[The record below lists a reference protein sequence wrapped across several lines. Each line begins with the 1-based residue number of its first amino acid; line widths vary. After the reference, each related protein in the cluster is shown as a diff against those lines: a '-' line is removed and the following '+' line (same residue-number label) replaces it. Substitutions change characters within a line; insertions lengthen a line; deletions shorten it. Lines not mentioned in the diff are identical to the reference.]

1 MKYLHITNEFTKK
14 NFSLSSLIL
23 YISEFLYKNKNEYSI
38 LTSYIE
44 DELFNRKNIQIIFKK
59 WFDFLLK
66 KKILEEKL
74 LQYNIVHIHGLWAP
88 IQFISLLICIKKRIK
103 CIIHPHGMLLD
114 EAIQSTS
121 LIKLIL
127 KNKSFYLG
135 NIIKGYVNFIS
146 ITNQETKAIKKYFP
160 ETNVVEI
167 PNPIPFEIKEL
178 KNNNKKRK
186 MVYFGRIHPH
196 KNVHLMIN
204 AFLKLNLDKNWKLEI
219 YGIRDDEKYYQK
231 LKKLINNS
239 GQIEIKNP
247 VFGEKKQDIMRES
260 WVNILVSKSEVLSL
274 SILESAVHEL
284 PSLVNNK
291 IETKGF
297 EDSIFSTDT
306 SIRELTNNLRL
317 VSEWK
322 KEDRLAYGVR
332 ISEQVKKKVS
342 IETIQKKYENIYK
355 DIISSA
361 QSADLTENETLF
373 SFFKNNFNFL
383 LVSGGYMF
391 NLMFSAML
399 VIIMVA
405 LGYYSIAGELGL
417 IISFWITVT
426 QIFSSNMRSIIVS
439 EENKKFAEI
448 TMIYRFAF
456 SLIALILFYI
466 ITSNYI
472 LFENH
477 KLIYVISSLIMFQW
491 INEMSLVQYEIK
503 KEHKIFKYISF
514 INILSVLLTAISIYL
529 SRFDFLFII
538 LILHVLFTFLS
549 FIKNLIVTCL
559 NIQKKNYKEIFDL
572 NIKSIAFLS
581 SFSIIISSFAWRIII
596 YYIFDKSLAGIF
608 FACFSIGS
616 FPGTLFNAVIGP
628 AFIKQNIILSKK
640 FKNLIYIIF
649 SLILIMSIVSIY
661 IIYKQEIIN
670 YLGYEFILFTASIS
684 LVGSYFMSYAMYL
697 RHKKIQTSPH
707 ERIYLFKTDILYG
720 VSITFLTPLLYYVGG
735 TIAVSFAFILASII
749 ALIAYSIN
757 FSRLRTQ

>member
-44 DELFNRKNIQIIFKK
+44 DELFNRKNIQIIFFKK

-127 KNKSFYLG
+127 KKISLFYLG
-135 NIIKGYVNFIS
+135 NIIKGNVNFIS

-559 NIQKKNYKEIFDL
+559 NIQKKKL
-572 NIKSIAFLS
+572 Q
-581 SFSIIISSFAWRIII
+581 R
-596 YYIFDKSLAGIF
+596 
-608 FACFSIGS
+608 
-616 FPGTLFNAVIGP
+616 
-628 AFIKQNIILSKK
+628 
-640 FKNLIYIIF
+640 
-649 SLILIMSIVSIY
+649 
-661 IIYKQEIIN
+661 
-670 YLGYEFILFTASIS
+670 
-684 LVGSYFMSYAMYL
+684 
-697 RHKKIQTSPH
+697 
-707 ERIYLFKTDILYG
+707 
-720 VSITFLTPLLYYVGG
+720 
-735 TIAVSFAFILASII
+735 
-749 ALIAYSIN
+749 N
-757 FSRLRTQ
+757 F

>member
-44 DELFNRKNIQIIFKK
+44 DELFNRKNIQIIFFKK

-127 KNKSFYLG
+127 KKISLFYLG
-135 NIIKGYVNFIS
+135 NIIKGNVNFIS

-491 INEMSLVQYEIK
+491 INEMS
-503 KEHKIFKYISF
+503 
-514 INILSVLLTAISIYL
+514 
-529 SRFDFLFII
+529 FL
-538 LILHVLFTFLS
+538 
-549 FIKNLIVTCL
+549 
-559 NIQKKNYKEIFDL
+559 
-572 NIKSIAFLS
+572 
-581 SFSIIISSFAWRIII
+581 
-596 YYIFDKSLAGIF
+596 
-608 FACFSIGS
+608 
-616 FPGTLFNAVIGP
+616 
-628 AFIKQNIILSKK
+628 
-640 FKNLIYIIF
+640 
-649 SLILIMSIVSIY
+649 
-661 IIYKQEIIN
+661 
-670 YLGYEFILFTASIS
+670 
-684 LVGSYFMSYAMYL
+684 
-697 RHKKIQTSPH
+697 
-707 ERIYLFKTDILYG
+707 
-720 VSITFLTPLLYYVGG
+720 
-735 TIAVSFAFILASII
+735 
-749 ALIAYSIN
+749 
-757 FSRLRTQ
+757 